1 MVQAAT
7 TVCHR
12 GKTLVVKRVDH
23 KSFLTLP
30 KVCQGDSI
38 KPCQKVFVKT
48 KHFARYVLSSMLDG
62 DSSCWHTGC
71 GCLLG
76 QSHPPPFYNCYTWH
90 FLPYPSK
97 PVKRNSSAKVVL
109 PFKPSRIAGLR
120 FQQSSFWQAEEYSW
134 NDSCLVALLS
144 PWKAEKFPI
153 TGWKA
158 WKKGKIKIQKSR
170 LWQKKISTTDW

>member
-1 MVQAAT
+1 MVQAASP
-7 TVCHR
+7 VCHR

-62 DSSCWHTGC
+62 DSSFWHTGC

-76 QSHPPPFYNCYTWH
+76 HSHPLYLYYTRQLLSFYSSTVNG
-90 FLPYPSK
+90 
-97 PVKRNSSAKVVL
+97 NSSAKVVS

>member
-1 MVQAAT
+1 MAQAASP
-7 TVCHR
+7 VCHS

-38 KPCQKVFVKT
+38 KHCQKVFGKT
-48 KHFARYVLSSMLDG
+48 KHFARYVLSCRL
-62 DSSCWHTGC
+62 WWR
-71 GCLLG
+71 LLLLTYWLRMPVWT
-76 QSHPPPFYNCYTWH
+76 SPPHIYNCYTWH
-90 FLPYPSK
+90 FLSYPSK
-97 PVKRNSSAKVVL
+97 PVKRNSSAKVVS

-120 FQQSSFWQAEEYSW
+120 FQQSSFCQAQEYYW
-134 NDSCLVALLS
+134 NYFCLIALLS

-158 WKKGKIKIQKSR
+158 WKKGKRKIFR
-170 LWQKKISTTDW
+170 IWQQQISTTDW